1 MITNQVV
8 LRYLN
13 GSVIKGKT
21 SDFFPNKKGFHLE
34 KLEGEIIDV
43 DMDELKAIF
52 FVKDYEGDKN
62 HINHYVDT
70 MNGAGRII
78 QVTFFDGECITGYTQ
93 GYSPDRIGFFMSPAE
108 SKGNNDRIFVVKS
121 STVKVEFCNELSKTK
136 MAVAS

>member
-13 GSVIKGKT
+13 GSVLKGKT

-43 DMDELKAIF
+43 DIDELKAIF

-78 QVTFFDGECITGYTQ
+78 QATFFDGECITGYTQ

-108 SKGNNDRIFVVKS
+108 SKGNNDRIFVIKA
-121 STVKVEFCNELSKTK
+121 STVKVEFCSELSKAK
-136 MAVAS
+136 QAVA